1 MTEKLTLSEAAVAD
15 IQDIFE
21 YGLRTFGEVAAVDFQ
36 VGLKEQLQN
45 LCTFPEAYA
54 EDVNLSPPGRVAP
67 FGPYVILYRYD
78 ADGVFIGRIRHHSE
92 DWRKTSASY
101 NEHTDQLKLD
111 CANVR
116 VRMISGCV
124 SHQAGR
130 GSLFYGQVNA
140 KNRFG
145 GYSGWRSFACF
156 ADEREAGIQFIDS
169 CVYEVDGQRIY
180 LC

>member
-1 MTEKLTLSEAAVAD
+1 MSAHGLIIGLFGLFIWISMNALFDWVFSETAEPLPQEQINAAET
-15 IQDIFE
+15 QKQS
-21 YGLRTFGEVAAVDFQ
+21 AARFR
-36 VGLKEQLQN
+36 
-45 LCTFPEAYA
+45 LCKKTIVNSLIDPKSA
-54 EDVNLSPPGRVAP
+54 EFS
-67 FGPYVILYRYD
+67 
-78 ADGVFIGRIRHHSE
+78 
-92 DWRKTSASY
+92 SY